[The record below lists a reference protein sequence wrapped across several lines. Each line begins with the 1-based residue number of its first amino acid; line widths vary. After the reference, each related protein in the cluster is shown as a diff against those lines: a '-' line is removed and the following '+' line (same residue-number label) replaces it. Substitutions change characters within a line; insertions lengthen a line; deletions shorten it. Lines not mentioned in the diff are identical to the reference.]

1 MIIHSSKIVIFK
13 YQILLINQSSLE
25 IWVISGLRQEV
36 YKMNLGH
43 LMPENLKA
51 VSVGVLLKEHISQ
64 RKGNS
69 AIKVEIIWPL

>member
-25 IWVISGLRQEV
+25 KWVISGLRQEV

-43 LMPENLKA
+43 LMPENLEG
-51 VSVGVLLKEHISQ
+51 SIC
-64 RKGNS
+64 
-69 AIKVEIIWPL
+69 